1 MSDEGLHMT
10 EERLLIERAQKG
22 DKYAFRE
29 LVEVSKEN
37 VFRLAYD
44 LTGNRHDATG
54 SVGLHGGQDR
64 GIRDIT
70 ENDAATDV
78 DRALEV
84 IVTIIKLNERDTP
97 AG

>member
-1 MSDEGLHMT
+1 MENQLAESDSFC
-10 EERLLIERAQKG
+10 LI
-22 DKYAFRE
+22 Y
-29 LVEVSKEN
+29 LM
-37 VFRLAYD
+37 